1 MEGNVLKEPVM
12 PLVCLF
18 DVNETLLD
26 LSALDPLFERAFGS
40 GKPVRTEWFQQLL
53 QSAFL
58 STLLGPYIDFG
69 SLGAAALDMV
79 TQKRGQAV
87 PPEQKA
93 AILQGMRT
101 LPPHP
106 EVPGALARLRGAG
119 FRLAAL
125 TNSAPETGRAQI
137 ESAGLRP
144 FFEQVLSAGEVE
156 RLKPAPEPYRMG
168 AERMGV
174 PIGEVLLVAAH
185 AWDTTG
191 ALRAGCRAAFVAR
204 PGQVLDP
211 LGPRPEIVGA
221 DLGEVADRLLAL
233 DHSLSG

>member
-1 MEGNVLKEPVM
+1 M
-12 PLVCLF
+12 PIVCLF

-26 LSALDPLFERAFGS
+26 MSALDPLFERTFGS

-58 STLLGPYIDFG
+58 STLFGHYIDFG
-69 SLGAAALDMV
+69 TLGAAALDMV
-79 TQKRGQAV
+79 SEKRGQAV
-87 PPEQKA
+87 PPEQKD
-93 AILQGMRT
+93 AILRGMRS

-106 EVPGALARLRGAG
+106 EVPEALARLRGAG
-119 FRLAAL
+119 VRLAAL
-125 TNSAPETGRAQI
+125 TNSSLETGRAQI
-137 ESAGLRP
+137 EYAGLRP

-156 RLKPAPEPYRMG
+156 RLKPAPEPYHMG

-174 PIGEVLLVAAH
+174 APGQALLVAAH

-221 DLGEVADRLLAL
+221 DLGEVVDRLLAL
-233 DHSLSG
+233 DPPAGG

>member
-1 MEGNVLKEPVM
+1 MAF
-12 PLVCLF
+12 VCLF

-26 LSALDPLFERAFGS
+26 LSALDPLFARAFGE

-58 STLLGPYIDFG
+58 STLLGPYTDFG
-69 SLGAAALDMV
+69 TLAAAALDMV
-79 TQKRGQAV
+79 AEKHERVLPTDQQ
-87 PPEQKA
+87 A
-93 AILQGMRT
+93 AILQGMHA

-119 FRLAAL
+119 VRLAAL
-125 TNSAPETGRAQI
+125 TNSPLGTARAQI
-137 ESAGLRP
+137 AAAGLEDY
-144 FFEQVLSAGEVE
+144 FEEILSAGEVA
-156 RLKPAPEPYRMG
+156 RLKPAPEPYRMA

-174 PIGEVLLVAAH
+174 PIGETLLVAAH

-191 ALRAGCRAAFVAR
+191 ALRAGARAAFVAR

-211 LGPRPEIVGA
+211 LGPRPEIIGA
-221 DLGEVADRLLAL
+221 DLAAVADQLLAL
-233 DHSLSG
+233 TS